1 MSTLIVV
8 GAQWGDEGK
17 GKIVHLLGKKAD
29 TIVRYQGGNNA
40 GHTVVFDGK
49 KFVLHQ
55 IPSGILQPGRK
66 AVFHRQRGRHGPLG
80 PARRGPKFLESRKI
94 RVKGRL
100 FISAWA
106 HLILPY
112 HRYLDALRESGQ
124 GKIGTTKRGIG
135 PAYSDKVGRVGVRL
149 ADYMDPPP
157 SATWWNK
164 TSAPKRRF

>member
-1 MSTLIVV
+1 MDPWALR
-8 GAQWGDEGK
+8 EE
-17 GKIVHLLGKKAD
+17 
-29 TIVRYQGGNNA
+29 
-40 GHTVVFDGK
+40 
-49 KFVLHQ
+49 
-55 IPSGILQPGRK
+55 
-66 AVFHRQRGRHGPLG
+66 
-80 PARRGPKFLESRKI
+80 ARFLESQKI

-149 ADYMDPPP
+149 ADFMDPSVFKELVELNL
-157 SATWWNK
+157 SAK
-164 TSAPKRRF
+164 APLLTGPGFLEHVAERNL